1 MDIVKVFANNVK
13 KYRTES
19 GLSQEAFA
27 EKAGLHRTYISA
39 IEREKRSIALENV
52 QKIADAL
59 EIETYLLFIEE
70 TEKTKGGLLKN
81 ESLWIANRNCY

>member
-1 MDIVKVFANNVK
+1 MDIIKVFAYNVK
-13 KYRTES
+13 KYRTLK

-39 IEREKRSIALENV
+39 VEREKRSIALDNV

-59 EIETYLLFIEE
+59 EIETYLLFIDCKLEE
-70 TEKTKGGLLKN
+70 YSKNIDDNISNTK
-81 ESLWIANRNCY
+81 

>member
-1 MDIVKVFANNVK
+1 MDIIKVFASNVK
-13 KYRTES
+13 KYRNLK

-39 IEREKRSIALENV
+39 VEREKRSIALDNV

-59 EIETYLLFIEE
+59 EIETYLLFMNSDQ
-70 TEKTKGGLLKN
+70 KSKV
-81 ESLWIANRNCY
+81 SLSQNK